1 MKRRHCCVPLSKN
14 SAESLVPAASPAEIR
29 ISVRALSRVKA
40 TTCGAGRRLRIFTRR
55 SCRLAPGGRL
65 KTSRVLPGGF
75 ATEDVRTVHVLV
87 RLVLASTTTSLTVSG
102 SFTRNC
108 VLLLKR
114 ECGRTFPTAA
124 WLGNVNGVAKRMRAG
139 SKRYRIELIID
150 RASKDIQFSFQR
162 GPITGMKA
170 NGWME
175 FV

>member
-1 MKRRHCCVPLSKN
+1 L
-14 SAESLVPAASPAEIR
+14 
-29 ISVRALSRVKA
+29 
-40 TTCGAGRRLRIFTRR
+40 
-55 SCRLAPGGRL
+55 
-65 KTSRVLPGGF
+65 LPGGF

-150 RASKDIQFSFQR
+150 RASKDIQFSFKR
-162 GPITGMKA
+162 GPITGVKIH
-170 NGWME
+170 GWMA
-175 FV
+175 FVSQAPTPSEA